1 MLPSMAIH
9 RSGWKDFFIQRE
21 LPYLPEGADRYFMLV
36 IKALASF
43 MGSLA
48 ISVGAIAPLII
59 KTEHISQG
67 NYGHIVGGIGLLG
80 AVAALTASQLADKYS
95 RIRILLWGMLIPIV
109 FHFGMAFMPN
119 NQPWTFALLY
129 SGLGI
134 TEAWTIVTVSAL
146 LRDFSPRTGR
156 ALGVGL
162 VTVGSQSAIWL
173 SLFLAGHVLDRLGS
187 WQHMFLL
194 YGFIT
199 VGIWLILL
207 LFGREPSKGIRAQ
220 IVYSMDERTVVAQR
234 AKEME
239 RSGIAVR
246 GFWSYLSADWRLWA
260 LAIAQGMFLL
270 GYYTFVAYGP
280 LFTVQVFHR
289 TPQDASNL
297 SSFVFAAI
305 IAGLIVGGVLSD
317 WARLR
322 KLLGAVFTIAAGIAL
337 LTLGQT
343 VGHHLSTNQ
352 IILMY
357 VVMGFVMAMMW
368 SPTNAL
374 FSENAEDIAATRQ
387 TTAFGMSGLTV
398 AIITQAWIFEAPSL
412 LTDHGWTF
420 VWTFGGIC
428 SIATAG
434 VIFFC
439 RGSWGRFSVDA
450 PEAQPAP
457 VGELANPVVAI
468 DVP

>member
-1 MLPSMAIH
+1 MLRSAAIH
-9 RSGWKDFFIQRE
+9 RAGWQDLFIQRE
-21 LPYLPEGADRYFMLV
+21 LPYIPDGVDRYFMLV

-59 KTEHISQG
+59 KTEHLDPT

-80 AVAALTASQLADKYS
+80 AVAALTASQLADKFS

-109 FHFGMAFMPN
+109 FHFAMAFMPN
-119 NQPWTFALLY
+119 GQPWAFAFLY
-129 SGLGI
+129 AFLGV

-173 SLFLAGHVLDRLGS
+173 SLFLAGHVLNRIGS

-194 YGFIT
+194 YGLIT
-199 VGIWLILL
+199 LGCWILL
-207 LFGREPSKGIRAQ
+207 VLFGREPSKGIRSQ
-220 IVYSMDERTVVAQR
+220 IVYSMEDRTRVEAR
-234 AKEME
+234 AREME
-239 RSGIAVR
+239 ASGIKVQ
-246 GFWSYLSADWRLWA
+246 GFWSYITSDWRLWA
-260 LAIAQGMFLL
+260 LAIGEGLFLL

-280 LFTVQVFHR
+280 LFTVQAFHR

-297 SSFVFAAI
+297 SSYVFAAI
-305 IAGLIVGGVLSD
+305 IVGLILGGVLSD
-317 WARLR
+317 RLRLR
-322 KLLGAVFTIAAGIAL
+322 KIPGMFFTILAGVALIAL
-337 LTLGQT
+337 ARLAGRN
-343 VGHHLSTNQ
+343 LSSGQ
-352 IILMY
+352 IILIY
-357 VVMGFVMAMMW
+357 VIMGGMMSMMW

-387 TTAFGMSGLTV
+387 TTAFGIAGLTT
-398 AIITQAWIFEAPSL
+398 AIITQAWIFVAPSL

-420 VWTFGGIC
+420 IWTVGGIC

-434 VIFFC
+434 VIAIC
-439 RGSWGRFSVDA
+439 RGEWGRFPTEAAEPAPALDFDGIVPA
-450 PEAQPAP
+450 PEMP
-457 VGELANPVVAI
+457 
-468 DVP
+468 